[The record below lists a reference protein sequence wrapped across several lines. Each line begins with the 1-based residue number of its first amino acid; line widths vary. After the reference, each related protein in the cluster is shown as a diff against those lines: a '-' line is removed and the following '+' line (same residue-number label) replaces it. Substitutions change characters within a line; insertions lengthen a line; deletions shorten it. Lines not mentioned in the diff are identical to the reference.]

1 MVRKALHARRW
12 NINKIRIV
20 SKSGP
25 RQAFGMNR
33 AKSTCETIRARRQRR
48 KGARVGGG
56 GFRGDRVL
64 GHVLP
69 KADWKLQTIYDNDFT
84 IYSR

>member
-25 RQAFGMNR
+25 GKAFGMYR
-33 AKSTCETIRARRQRR
+33 AKSTCDAIRSRRR
-48 KGARVGGG
+48 KEKGPGLGEAGVGG
-56 GFRGDRVL
+56 
-64 GHVLP
+64 
-69 KADWKLQTIYDNDFT
+69 TEC
-84 IYSR
+84 

>member
-25 RQAFGMNR
+25 RKAFGMNS
-33 AKSTCETIRARRQRR
+33 AKSTCDTIRARRQRR
-48 KGARVGGG
+48 EGARVGGG
-56 GFRGDRVL
+56 GCQG
-64 GHVLP
+64 G
-69 KADWKLQTIYDNDFT
+69 TEC
-84 IYSR
+84 